1 MNAVRQS
8 QGVPVRGAEMALADL
23 DAVMAVEQVVY
34 PFPWSRGNF
43 VDSLA
48 AGHVTRVLHGP
59 DGALLGYSVALPG
72 VEEMHLLNLTVA
84 PGAQGRG
91 LGRGLL
97 DSLVARCRDEHRA
110 WLWLEVRES
119 NQRARAIYRRYGFED
134 VGLRRGYYPAVLRRE
149 DAIVMRLTVRGAGH
163 ALD

>member
-1 MNAVRQS
+1 MNAVLRPQPE
-8 QGVPVRGAEMALADL
+8 PVQAREMTLADL
-23 DAVMAVEQVVY
+23 DAVMAVEQAVY

-48 AGHVTRVLHGP
+48 AGHVTRVLHGA
-59 DGALLGYSVALPG
+59 DEALLGYSVALPG
-72 VEEMHLLNLTVA
+72 VDEMHLLNLTVA
-84 PGAQGRG
+84 PGAEGRG
-91 LGRGLL
+91 LARGLL
-97 DSLVARCRDEHRA
+97 DALVARCRDEHRA
-110 WLWLEVRES
+110 LLWLEVRES

-149 DAIVMRLTVRGAGH
+149 DAIVMRLTVRVAGH

>member
-1 MNAVRQS
+1 VLVDDD
-8 QGVPVRGAEMALADL
+8 GTLIG
-23 DAVMAVEQVVY
+23 Y
-34 PFPWSRGNF
+34 F
-43 VDSLA
+43 VA
-48 AGHVTRVLHGP
+48 M
-59 DGALLGYSVALPG
+59 PG
-72 VEEMHLLNLTVA
+72 VDEMHLLNLTVA